1 MNEEDRQA
9 PSRLSKD
16 IQASHEESIRPQELT
31 HERIIEKRLVH
42 RIDFHILPLVIL
54 TDLGLKRDQYAIG
67 LSVMYISYILAQVP
81 SNLLLNYFGRPS
93 LYLGFFVLSWGLV
106 ATLTSRRTDFG
117 GIVACRFMLGLV
129 EAPFM
134 AGILFYLSKWYK
146 KDELNLRMTIF
157 YSGSLILGAFG
168 NLIAAG
174 ILNGL
179 SGKRGLAAWQWL
191 YVIEDSITMFF
202 GILVLFLLPDFPQ
215 TWRLL
220 TEEEKLVANRRMA
233 LDTADVD
240 VDEESAMA
248 QLKGLKLAVTDIKT
262 WILAFTYMAITG
274 AAGFQNFF
282 PTLTATLGYSHIISL
297 LLVAPPYI
305 FMTFWSYVHGALLNR
320 LEKRFWFFMY
330 PIPLTVAGFVIFM
343 TVDEFGPKYFS
354 FFLVIFVFAM
364 NSTLFTWIATSI
376 PRPPAKRAAA
386 IAIING
392 LGNSASIWTPFTY
405 STNEAP
411 YYRTAFGKSAG
422 LQIAA
427 AGLAWWLRCVLDRE
441 NKLLEIFE
449 DENAALPETEI
460 DKLRQLAI
468 VEPVDIHTATQLRKG
483 FRYVI

>member
-1 MNEEDRQA
+1 MNEEDRKS

-16 IQASHEESIRPQELT
+16 IQTWHEESINPQDLT
-31 HERIIEKRLVH
+31 HEERIIENPLVR
-42 RIDFHILPLVIL
+42 RIDFHVLPLLVL
-54 TDLGLKRDQYAIG
+54 VYLMNYMDRNNYASARLQGLETDLGLRRDQYEIG
-67 LSVMYISYILAQVP
+67 LSVMYISYILTQVP

-106 ATLTSRRTDFG
+106 ATLTSQYTSFG
-117 GIVACRFMLGLV
+117 GIVACRFMLGL
-129 EAPFM
+129 
-134 AGILFYLSKWYK
+134 WYK
-146 KDELNLRMTIF
+146 KDELNLRMAIF
-157 YSGSLILGAFG
+157 YSGSLISGAFG

-191 YVIEDSITMFF
+191 NVIEGSIAMFF
-202 GILVLFLLPDFPQ
+202 GIIMLFILPDFPH

-220 TEEEKLVANRRMA
+220 TEEENSVANCRMA
-233 LDTADVD
+233 LDAADVD
-240 VDEESAMA
+240 VDEGNAMS
-248 QLKGLKLAVTDIKT
+248 QLKGLT
-262 WILAFTYMAITG
+262 FTYMAITG

-305 FMTFWSYVHGALLNR
+305 FMKVWSYVHGALSDR
-320 LEKRFWFFMY
+320 RFFMY
-330 PIPLTVAGFVIFM
+330 PIPLTVAGFIIFM

-376 PRPPAKRAAA
+376 PRPPTKRAGA
-386 IAIING
+386 IAITNG

-405 STNEAP
+405 SSTETP
-411 YYRTAFGKSAG
+411 YYRTAFGISAG
-422 LQIAA
+422 LQIIA
-427 AGLAWWLRCVLDRE
+427 AGLALWLRFLLVRE
-441 NKLLEIFE
+441 NKLLASLE
-449 DENAALPETEI
+449 DENVVLPEPEM
-460 DKLRQLAI
+460 DKLHQLAI
-468 VEPVDIHTATQLRKG
+468 VEGVDIDTARQLRRG

>member
-1 MNEEDRQA
+1 MNEEDRKS

-16 IQASHEESIRPQELT
+16 IQTWHEESINPQDLT
-31 HERIIEKRLVH
+31 HEERIIENPLWTLTGRLN
-42 RIDFHILPLVIL
+42 RNNYASARLQGLE
-54 TDLGLKRDQYAIG
+54 TDLGLRRDQYEIG
-67 LSVMYISYILAQVP
+67 LSVMYISYILTQVP

-106 ATLTSRRTDFG
+106 ATLTSQYTSFG

-134 AGILFYLSKWYK
+134 SGVLFYLSKWYK
-146 KDELNLRMTIF
+146 KDELNLRMAIF
-157 YSGSLILGAFG
+157 YSGSLISGAFG

-179 SGKRGLAAWQWL
+179 SGKRGKR
-191 YVIEDSITMFF
+191 YV
-202 GILVLFLLPDFPQ
+202 P
-215 TWRLL
+215 
-220 TEEEKLVANRRMA
+220 
-233 LDTADVD
+233 
-240 VDEESAMA
+240 A
-248 QLKGLKLAVTDIKT
+248 QGAQLAVTDIKT

-305 FMTFWSYVHGALLNR
+305 FMKVWSYVHGALSDR

-330 PIPLTVAGFVIFM
+330 PIPLTVAGFIIFM

-376 PRPPAKRAAA
+376 PRPPTKRAGA
-386 IAIING
+386 IAITNS

-405 STNEAP
+405 SSTETP
-411 YYRTAFGKSAG
+411 YYRTTFGISAG
-422 LQIAA
+422 LQIIA
-427 AGLAWWLRCVLDRE
+427 AGLALWLRFLLVRE
-441 NKLLEIFE
+441 NKLLASLE
-449 DENAALPETEI
+449 DENVVLPEPEM
-460 DKLRQLAI
+460 DKLHQLAI
-468 VEPVDIHTATQLRKG
+468 VEGVDIDTARQLRRG

>member
-54 TDLGLKRDQYAIG
+54 VYLMNYMDRNNYASARLQGLETDLGLKRDQYEIG

-106 ATLTSRRTDFG
+106 ATLNSRRTDFG
-117 GIVACRFMLGLV
+117 GIVACRFMLGL
-129 EAPFM
+129 
-134 AGILFYLSKWYK
+134 
-146 KDELNLRMTIF
+146 DELNLRMMIF

-179 SGKRGLAAWQWL
+179 SRKRGLAAWQWL

-282 PTLTATLGYSHIISL
+282 PTLTATLDYSHIISL
-297 LLVAPPYI
+297 LLVAPPYV
-305 FMTFWSYVHGALLNR
+305 FMMFWSYMHGALSDR

-364 NSTLFTWIATSI
+364 NSTLFTWIAISI

-392 LGNSASIWTPFTY
+392 
-405 STNEAP
+405 
-411 YYRTAFGKSAG
+411 AG
-422 LQIAA
+422 LQIVA
-427 AGLAWWLRCVLDRE
+427 AGLAWWLRFLLDRE

-449 DENAALPETEI
+449 DENAALPGTEI

-468 VEPVDIHTATQLRKG
+468 VEAVDIDTATQLRKG
-483 FRYVI
+483 FRYII